1 MAQPLS
7 EFDLEGA
14 WKSAEPAEAPAR
26 PASATSHAGPTM
38 PAPLVR
44 SALRRQY
51 AGIAFS
57 LVITAFYLYVL
68 AVTPS
73 WILRG
78 GILVLV
84 AFNTAVT
91 LRMIPL
97 VRRLRQVR
105 MDQPIRQF
113 AEQLLLEFRDW
124 HRFQTYWAG
133 IAFPVSAMT
142 GFFLGG
148 TIGAQEPD
156 ASVLLMKP
164 KLLLTGLGVTLA
176 MMPLVVRLSRWMW
189 KHSYQK
195 DVNRLES
202 WLKDLG

>member
-1 MAQPLS
+1 MAHEPLS
-7 EFDLEGA
+7 EFDLEAA
-14 WKSAEPAEAPAR
+14 WKSAEPRSVLTEPQPPRSFAP
-26 PASATSHAGPTM
+26 T
-38 PAPLVR
+38 PLVR
-44 SALRRQY
+44 NALRRQY

-78 GILVLV
+78 GILVVV
-84 AFNTAVT
+84 AFNAAVT
-91 LRMIPL
+91 VRMIPL
-97 VRRLRQVR
+97 VRRLRQLR
-105 MDQPIRQF
+105 IDQPIRLF

-148 TIGAQEPD
+148 TIGANEPD

-164 KLLLTGLGVTLA
+164 KLLITGLGVTLA
-176 MMPLVVRLSRWMW
+176 MMPLVVRLSRWLW

-195 DVNRLES
+195 DVNRLEA
-202 WLKDLG
+202 WLNDLG

>member
-7 EFDLEGA
+7 KFDLEGT
-14 WKSAEPAEAPAR
+14 WKSAEPAEVPAR
-26 PASATSHAGPTM
+26 PAAATPHLGPGM

-57 LVITAFYLYVL
+57 LVITAMYLYVL

-113 AEQLLLEFRDW
+113 AEQLLMEFRDW

-195 DVNRLES
+195 DVNRLET
-202 WLKDLG
+202 WLNDLG

>member
-1 MAQPLS
+1 MAHEPLS
-7 EFDLEGA
+7 EFDLEAA
-14 WKSAEPAEAPAR
+14 WKSAEPRSVLTEPQPPRSFAP
-26 PASATSHAGPTM
+26 T
-38 PAPLVR
+38 PLVR
-44 SALRRQY
+44 NALRRQY

-78 GILVLV
+78 GILVVV
-84 AFNTAVT
+84 AFNAAVT
-91 LRMIPL
+91 VRMIPL
-97 VRRLRQVR
+97 VRRLRQLR
-105 MDQPIRQF
+105 IDQPIRLF

-148 TIGAQEPD
+148 TIGANEPD

-164 KLLLTGLGVTLA
+164 KLLMTGLGVTLA
-176 MMPLVVRLSRWMW
+176 MMPLVVRLSRWLW

-195 DVNRLES
+195 DVNRLEA
-202 WLKDLG
+202 WLNDLG

>member
-1 MAQPLS
+1 MAHEPLS
-7 EFDLEGA
+7 EFDLEAA
-14 WKSAEPAEAPAR
+14 WKSAEPRSVLTEPQPPRSFA
-26 PASATSHAGPTM
+26 

-44 SALRRQY
+44 NALRRQY

-84 AFNTAVT
+84 AFNAAVT
-91 LRMIPL
+91 VRMIPL
-97 VRRLRQVR
+97 VRRLRQLR

-148 TIGAQEPD
+148 TIGANEPD

-164 KLLLTGLGVTLA
+164 KLLITGLGVTLA
-176 MMPLVVRLSRWMW
+176 MMPLVVRLSRWLW
-189 KHSYQK
+189 KHSYQN
-195 DVNRLES
+195 DVNRLEA
-202 WLKDLG
+202 WLNDLG

>member
-1 MAQPLS
+1 
-7 EFDLEGA
+7 
-14 WKSAEPAEAPAR
+14 
-26 PASATSHAGPTM
+26 
-38 PAPLVR
+38 
-44 SALRRQY
+44 
-51 AGIAFS
+51 
-57 LVITAFYLYVL
+57 
-68 AVTPS
+68 
-73 WILRG
+73 
-78 GILVLV
+78 
-84 AFNTAVT
+84 
-91 LRMIPL
+91 
-97 VRRLRQVR
+97 
-105 MDQPIRQF
+105 
-113 AEQLLLEFRDW
+113 LLEFRDW